1 MWVLVELGDLAV
13 LFLACGFTVSGGGM
27 AVPSSVCAGARAVS
41 SSCAGSFGIG
51 GAVVVTVS

>member
-1 MWVLVELGDLAV
+1 MLVELGDLAV

-27 AVPSSVCAGARAVS
+27 AVPSSVCAGVRAVS